1 MGAVIVGDV
10 GRSMDDRGGVGRAR
24 FEALYAEHFR
34 PLLAYALR
42 RTAQPANA
50 ADVVAETFLVAWR
63 RLDAVPADGARLW
76 LYGVA
81 HRVLANHRRGLR
93 RHERLGQRLGAVAA
107 ERVVDDGTEAVGTAA
122 LVREAMERLPAED
135 RELLRLA
142 AWEGL
147 SGPEIAVVLA
157 IPPDT
162 VRKRLSRARRRLRD
176 AIGEPAGS
184 RSLRDEEGD
193 R

>member
-1 MGAVIVGDV
+1 MGAVIAGDV
-10 GRSMDDRGGVGRAR
+10 GSSMDKAGVGRER

-63 RLDAVPADGARLW
+63 RLDAVPEDRARLW
-76 LYGVA
+76 LYSVA

-93 RHERLGQRLGAVAA
+93 RHERLGRRLGAVAD
-107 ERVVDDGTEAVGTAA
+107 ERVVDDGTEAIGTAA
-122 LVREAMERLPAED
+122 LVRDAMDQLPAED
-135 RELLRLA
+135 HELLRLA
-142 AWEGL
+142 TWEGL
-147 SGPEIAVVLA
+147 SSPEIGVVLA
-157 IPPDT
+157 IPPET
-162 VRKRLSRARRRLRD
+162 VRKRLSRARRRLRE
-176 AIGEPAGS
+176 AVGEPQRAQ
-184 RSLRDEEGD
+184 EGD